1 MPHQFQLFFVFLLIP
16 ILNACTLFQVNIVP
30 PLKPLE
36 EKVVEGKGRA
46 KLLLVDVTGFISE
59 KEPDGSRLERE
70 KPSTVSQMT
79 EALQK
84 AEKDEDIVGVIL
96 RINSPG
102 GTVTASDIIHHEI
115 TGFKSRSKV
124 PVYACITGIG
134 TSGAYYIAT
143 ASDTIFANPTAI
155 TGSIGV
161 LFLRFN
167 VEGLMDKIGIT
178 EDTIKSGSKKDF
190 LSPFRASTPEEKRI
204 MQEIIDQLAGRFIE
218 VVQARPGNRLDRTEV
233 DKLADGRIFTAEQ
246 ALAAGLIDRI
256 GYLDDTI
263 EAMKKAR
270 GLTEAKVITYYRPGD
285 YKGSI
290 YAGPVSDA
298 ATEINLIKISADGME
313 MLSAPQ
319 FLYLWRQ

>member
-1 MPHQFQLFFVFLLIP
+1 MRPHQLLLMFLLIP
-16 ILNACTLFQVNIVP
+16 VLNACTLVQVNIVP
-30 PLKPLE
+30 PVKPLE
-36 EKVVEGKGRA
+36 EKVVEGKGRY

-59 KEPDGSRLERE
+59 KESDGSRLERE
-70 KPSTVSQMT
+70 KPSTVSQMK

-84 AEKDEDIVGVIL
+84 AEKDDDIAGVIL

-102 GTVTASDIIHHEI
+102 GTITASDIIHHEL
-115 TGFKSRSKV
+115 TGFKSRKKV
-124 PVYACITGIG
+124 PVYACVTGIG

-143 ASDTIFANPTAI
+143 ASDTIYANPTAI

-161 LFLRFN
+161 LILHFN
-167 VEGLMDKIGIT
+167 VEGLMDKIGVT
-178 EDTIKSGSKKDF
+178 ENTIKSGPKKDIM
-190 LSPFRASTPEEKRI
+190 SPFRASTPEEQRI
-204 MQEIIDQLAGRFIE
+204 LQNIIDQLAGRFVD
-218 VVQARPGNRLDRTEV
+218 VVLARPGNRLDRAEV
-233 DKLADGRIFTAEQ
+233 KKLADGRIFTADQ
-246 ALAAGLIDRI
+246 ALSAGLIDRI

-270 GLTEAKVITYYRPGD
+270 GLKEAKIITYYRPGS

-298 ATEINLIKISADGME
+298 ATEINLIKINADGME
-313 MLSAPQ
+313 MLSTPQ